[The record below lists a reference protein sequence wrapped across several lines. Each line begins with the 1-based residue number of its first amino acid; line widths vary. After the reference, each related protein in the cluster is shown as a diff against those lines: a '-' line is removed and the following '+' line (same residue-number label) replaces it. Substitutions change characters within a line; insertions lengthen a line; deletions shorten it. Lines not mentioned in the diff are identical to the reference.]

1 MGDEFGMRKLRDC
14 YGQKER
20 VDVEMTMELLKTKVR
35 GEKKSRG

>member
-14 YGQKER
+14 YGQMKR
-20 VDVEMTMELLKTKVR
+20 VETRDGNGATKDEVR